1 MKFSIERCLLFC
13 ILFFCLLL
21 SRQSFGQIYIN
32 SPTVYPSSTTISQNL
47 IVNDTLWVQGDLT
60 LANKVVLTI
69 NQGGVVIIQ
78 ENLITANKITLDIDS
93 YLFIL
98 GSLTHTGAEK
108 HAEAVVSDASH
119 VYIFGDV
126 SADFDNTDIAC
137 PDVDYEQGTINNCGH
152 GTLDD
157 FLEGESD
164 NPIFEQIVSDK
175 VEPTNNLV
183 SFPEDGQLCP
193 SGNVTLSIQ
202 EPEANNIFWY
212 QDGVKVESAGA
223 LTKDVYSVGI
233 YHAIYKLGTQWYQTN
248 EIVIINDRASP
259 SVSCPP
265 DSTTTCIEAIS
276 APVNTIAQFIAR
288 GGTVSDNCPNNGT
301 LTIVWAEDV
310 TDKKDENNPCQVLRT
325 YIIADETGNSTNCT
339 RTFTISDATAPEIL
353 DCPDDI
359 TDSADENCAKII
371 SVSAPTN
378 FTDGCGFGDVTVY
391 HTYAI
396 AGNTVKT
403 DGEIAAVAFPK
414 GTTII
419 TWSFEDE
426 CGNIGTCEQTITIE
440 DKAAPTASCP
450 GSQQLDVGN
459 ACSVLLPDYTNLLT
473 DLSDNCDSHPTVT
486 QRPAVDTEVFVDT
499 EVWLIYADEDG
510 NRDSCSFMV
519 NLINLAPLDISEM
532 LYDGNQSGAGAI
544 GSGQKPFITSTHQY
558 EIDREESNS
567 GYYTYIWLVLDQ
579 AGTEVSAPMSHP
591 ESDPRKV
598 AIAFSETP
606 FVEGSSYTV
615 RVIKEQNTGNCSA
628 VFELDIEIQ
637 ESNFNSGVIPLG
649 PTCQDGGTG
658 VPTVVFWDVKFE
670 GGVEPYAFDFSISDG
685 VNGCAGQVSNLFA
698 ADSESIGSMQNCD
711 ATYTVAVT
719 KEPGVTAVQI
729 AFTFIS
735 EAGVDKDFNLT
746 IQSATDQF
754 SITKQTINKDDKD
767 EVTLWGV
774 PPTTDIQTN

>member
-202 EPEANNIFWY
+202 EPEASNIFWY

-248 EIVIINDRASP
+248 EISVTNDHTSP
-259 SVSCPP
+259 SVNCPP
-265 DSTTTCIEAIS
+265 PATFDCIENLPQI
-276 APVNTIAQFIAR
+276 NNIADFESI
-288 GGTVSDNCPNNGT
+288 GGAVSDNCN
-301 LTIVWAEDV
+301 LTISYEDV
-310 TDKKDENNPCQVLRT
+310 TATASGCRVIRTYTIMDESKNMVTCEQEFTIRDDIDPVIACVDLSFSPTNDDCSVTIPVDKPVINADTDNCKFGDIEPVYSFFLFNNPENE
-325 YIIADETGNSTNCT
+325 ITGSGD
-339 RTFTISDATAPEIL
+339 IPE
-353 DCPDDI
+353 
-359 TDSADENCAKII
+359 
-371 SVSAPTN
+371 TN
-378 FTDGCGFGDVTVY
+378 FPLGR
-391 HTYAI
+391 
-396 AGNTVKT
+396 
-403 DGEIAAVAFPK
+403 
-414 GTTII
+414 TTI
-419 TWSFEDE
+419 TWTFADE
-426 CGNIGTCEQTITIE
+426 CGNSVACTQIIDVTFELSEISY
-440 DKAAPTASCP
+440 DN
-450 GSQQLDVGN
+450 GSTSTDVG
-459 ACSVLLPDYTNLLT
+459 
-473 DLSDNCDSHPTVT
+473 
-486 QRPAVDTEVFVDT
+486 
-499 EVWLIYADEDG
+499 
-510 NRDSCSFMV
+510 
-519 NLINLAPLDISEM
+519 
-532 LYDGNQSGAGAI
+532 SGVYPM
-544 GSGQKPFITSTHQY
+544 QTSTHTYAVDSKIPEVGYSYQWKLFERNGENLGDEVDPAY
-558 EIDREESNS
+558 YIINQTEESNGTS
-567 GYYTYIWLVLDQ
+567 VAITFLEDLRVENEYFIAVEKWRDGTLCGKQETLPIRIYPHDFDVELLPAGSDCQ
-579 AGTEVSAPMSHP
+579 AGETGTPSTITWEISFPEIVTEPFLFNYNITLDGTPICTGTVSGISYSNTSLNHDSGCPVGSPAAPPYTLVSKNQNSNTVRLEYVISSVTGSDLQIGLTVKATDAFEVS
-591 ESDPRKV
+591 D
-598 AIAFSETP
+598 
-606 FVEGSSYTV
+606 
-615 RVIKEQNTGNCSA
+615 
-628 VFELDIEIQ
+628 
-637 ESNFNSGVIPLG
+637 SN
-649 PTCQDGGTG
+649 
-658 VPTVVFWDVKFE
+658 
-670 GGVEPYAFDFSISDG
+670 
-685 VNGCAGQVSNLFA
+685 VSN
-698 ADSESIGSMQNCD
+698 DSEDVI
-711 ATYTVAVT
+711 
-719 KEPGVTAVQI
+719 
-729 AFTFIS
+729 
-735 EAGVDKDFNLT
+735 
-746 IQSATDQF
+746 
-754 SITKQTINKDDKD
+754 
-767 EVTLWGV
+767 LWGV
-774 PPTTDIQTN
+774 PNTSDITTD